1 MNLHYQDLIP
11 ADFSPSSRV
20 WIYQSSRLFALSEA
34 LEVEDIL
41 NEFVAS
47 WNAHGDAVKG
57 FATLFFGQFVIL
69 MADETSIQVS
79 GCSTDSSVRV
89 IKTLEQKF
97 NVHLFERTTLAFIR
111 DEKVNLLPMAQLG
124 YALQHGF
131 VTADT
136 LYFNNTV
143 LTKKE
148 LLEKWIVP
156 VKDSW
161 LAPKLAAAA
170 TPS

>member
-1 MNLHYQDLIP
+1 MNWEYKHLIP
-11 ADFSPSSRV
+11 EDLSPSSRV

-34 LEVEDIL
+34 LEIEEIL
-41 NEFVAS
+41 DRFLAS

-69 MADETSIQVS
+69 IADETEVHVS

-89 IKTLEQKF
+89 IRELEQRF
-97 NVHLFERTTLAFIR
+97 QVRLFDRTTLAFAR
-111 DEKVNLLPMAQLG
+111 EGKVDLLPMAQLG
-124 YALQHGF
+124 YAVQHDF

-143 LTKKE
+143 LTKKD
-148 LLEKWIVP
+148 LLGHWIIP

-161 LAPKLAAAA
+161 LASRLK
-170 TPS
+170 TVVSPS